1 MTQILKDKVVLLT
14 GASRGIGAGIA
25 LELGKQ
31 GAILYGTATSEK
43 GAASIT
49 QTLKSN
55 GINGQGLVLNVNNN
69 ISIQNAIDHINEVSE
84 GINILVNN
92 AGITKDTLLMRMK
105 DDDWDDVINTN
116 LKSVYKLSQV
126 AIKNMM
132 KARYGRIINI
142 SSVVGVTGGAGQVN
156 YSASKAGLIGLT
168 KSLSQEIATRNITVN
183 CIAPG
188 FIETP
193 MTEKLDDK
201 RKDAI
206 LNSIPMNRIG
216 TPKDLSSAIIFL
228 ASQESSYITGQTL
241 HINGGLYM
249 N

>member
-1 MTQILKDKVVLLT
+1 MFDLDGKKALIT
-14 GASRGIGAGIA
+14 GASGGIGKEIA
-25 LELGKQ
+25 KVLIKHNAQVCISGRNLDELNALKELLGEKCHVVVCDLSKKDEIIKLIKKTDEFL
-31 GAILYGTATSEK
+31 GHIDIL
-43 GAASIT
+43 I
-49 QTLKSN
+49 
-55 GINGQGLVLNVNNN
+55 
-69 ISIQNAIDHINEVSE
+69 
-84 GINILVNN
+84 NN
-92 AGITKDTLLMRMK
+92 AGITKDNIFLRMSENE
-105 DDDWDDVINTN
+105 WEDVLNVN
-116 LKSVYKLSQV
+116 LNSTFSILKLITKGM
-126 AIKNMM
+126 IKR
-132 KARYGRIINI
+132 RYGRIINI

-168 KSLSQEIATRNITVN
+168 KSLSQEVATRNITVN

-201 RKDAI
+201 RKDTI

-216 TPKDLSSAIIFL
+216 RPEDLSSAIIFL
-228 ASQESSYITGQTL
+228 ASQESSYITGQTI

>member
-1 MTQILKDKVVLLT
+1 MFDLEGKKALIT
-14 GASRGIGAGIA
+14 GASGGIGKEIA
-25 LELGKQ
+25 NVLIKHNAQVCISGRNLDELNALKELLGDKCHVVTCDLSKKDEIIELINKTDELL
-31 GAILYGTATSEK
+31 GHIDIL
-43 GAASIT
+43 I
-49 QTLKSN
+49 
-55 GINGQGLVLNVNNN
+55 
-69 ISIQNAIDHINEVSE
+69 
-84 GINILVNN
+84 NN
-92 AGITKDTLLMRMK
+92 AGITKDNIFLRMSESE
-105 DDDWDDVINTN
+105 WEDVLNVN
-116 LKSVYKLSQV
+116 LNSTFSILKLITKGM
-126 AIKNMM
+126 IKR
-132 KARYGRIINI
+132 RYGRIINI

-168 KSLSQEIATRNITVN
+168 KSLSQEVATRNITVN

-193 MTEKLDDK
+193 MTEQLDDK

-216 TPKDLSSAIIFL
+216 TPEDLSSAIIFL
-228 ASQESSYITGQTL
+228 ASQESSYITGQTI

>member
-1 MTQILKDKVVLLT
+1 MFDLEGKKALIT
-14 GASRGIGAGIA
+14 GASGGIGKEIA
-25 LELGKQ
+25 KVLIEHNAEVCISGRNHEELNALKKSLGKKCHVVTCDLSKKDEIIELIKKADEFM
-31 GAILYGTATSEK
+31 GY
-43 GAASIT
+43 
-49 QTLKSN
+49 
-55 GINGQGLVLNVNNN
+55 
-69 ISIQNAIDHINEVSE
+69 ID
-84 GINILVNN
+84 ILVNN
-92 AGITKDTLLMRMK
+92 AGITKDNIFLRMSENE
-105 DDDWDDVINTN
+105 WEDVLNVN
-116 LKSVYKLSQV
+116 LNSTFNILKLITKGM
-126 AIKNMM
+126 IKR
-132 KARYGRIINI
+132 KYGRIINI

-216 TPKDLSSAIIFL
+216 KPKDLSSAIIFL

>member
-1 MTQILKDKVVLLT
+1 MFDLEGKKALIT
-14 GASRGIGAGIA
+14 GASGGIGKEIA
-25 LELGKQ
+25 KVLIKHNAQVCVSGRNLDELNALKELLGEKCHVVTCDLSKKDEIIELINKTDELL
-31 GAILYGTATSEK
+31 GHIDIL
-43 GAASIT
+43 I
-49 QTLKSN
+49 
-55 GINGQGLVLNVNNN
+55 
-69 ISIQNAIDHINEVSE
+69 
-84 GINILVNN
+84 NN
-92 AGITKDTLLMRMK
+92 AGITKDNIFLRMSESE
-105 DDDWDDVINTN
+105 WEDVLNVN
-116 LKSVYKLSQV
+116 LNSTFSILKLITRGM
-126 AIKNMM
+126 IKR
-132 KARYGRIINI
+132 RYGRIINI

-168 KSLSQEIATRNITVN
+168 KSLSQEVATRNITVN

-206 LNSIPMNRIG
+206 LNSVPMNRIG
-216 TPKDLSSAIIFL
+216 TPEDLSSAIIFL
-228 ASQESSYITGQTL
+228 ASQESSYITGQTI

>member
-1 MTQILKDKVVLLT
+1 MFDLEGKKALIT
-14 GASRGIGAGIA
+14 GASGGIGKEIA
-25 LELGKQ
+25 KVLIEHNAEVCISGRNHEELNALKKSLGKKCHVVTCDLSKKDEIIELIKKADEFM
-31 GAILYGTATSEK
+31 GY
-43 GAASIT
+43 
-49 QTLKSN
+49 
-55 GINGQGLVLNVNNN
+55 
-69 ISIQNAIDHINEVSE
+69 ID
-84 GINILVNN
+84 ILVNN
-92 AGITKDTLLMRMK
+92 AGITKDNIFLRMSENE
-105 DDDWDDVINTN
+105 WEDVLNVN
-116 LKSVYKLSQV
+116 LNSTFNILKLITKGMV
-126 AIKNMM
+126 KR
-132 KARYGRIINI
+132 KYGRIINI

-206 LNSIPMNRIG
+206 LNSIPMNIIG
-216 TPKDLSSAIIFL
+216 KPKDLSSAIIFL

>member
-1 MTQILKDKVVLLT
+1 MFDLEGKKALIT
-14 GASRGIGAGIA
+14 GASGGIGKEIA
-25 LELGKQ
+25 KVLIEHNAEVCISGRNHEELNALKKSLGKKCHVVTCDLSKKDE
-31 GAILYGTATSEK
+31 IIE
-43 GAASIT
+43 
-49 QTLKSN
+49 
-55 GINGQGLVLNVNNN
+55 LVKK
-69 ISIQNAIDHINEVSE
+69 ADEFMGYIDV
-84 GINILVNN
+84 LVNN
-92 AGITKDTLLMRMK
+92 AGITKDNIFLRMSENE
-105 DDDWDDVINTN
+105 WEDVLNVN
-116 LKSVYKLSQV
+116 LNSTFNILKLITKGMV
-126 AIKNMM
+126 KR
-132 KARYGRIINI
+132 KYGRIINI

-193 MTEKLDDK
+193 MTEKLDVK

-206 LNSIPMNRIG
+206 INSIPMNRIG

>member
-1 MTQILKDKVVLLT
+1 MFDLEGKKALIT
-14 GASRGIGAGIA
+14 GASGGIGKEIA
-25 LELGKQ
+25 KVLIEHNAEVCISGRNHEELNALKKSLGKKCHVVTCDLSKKDEIIELIKKADEFM
-31 GAILYGTATSEK
+31 GY
-43 GAASIT
+43 
-49 QTLKSN
+49 
-55 GINGQGLVLNVNNN
+55 
-69 ISIQNAIDHINEVSE
+69 ID
-84 GINILVNN
+84 ILVNN
-92 AGITKDTLLMRMK
+92 AGITKDNIFLRMSENE
-105 DDDWDDVINTN
+105 WEDVLNVN
-116 LKSVYKLSQV
+116 LNSTFNILKLITKGMV
-126 AIKNMM
+126 KR
-132 KARYGRIINI
+132 KYGRIINI

-206 LNSIPMNRIG
+206 LNSIPINRIG

-228 ASQESSYITGQTL
+228 ASQESSYITGQTI
-241 HINGGLYM
+241 HINGGMYM

>member
-1 MTQILKDKVVLLT
+1 MFS
-14 GASRGIGAGIA
+14 GGIGKEIA
-25 LELGKQ
+25 KVLIEHNAEVCISGRNHEELNALKKSLGKKCHVVTCDLSKKDEIIELIKKADEFM
-31 GAILYGTATSEK
+31 GY
-43 GAASIT
+43 
-49 QTLKSN
+49 
-55 GINGQGLVLNVNNN
+55 
-69 ISIQNAIDHINEVSE
+69 ID
-84 GINILVNN
+84 ILVNN
-92 AGITKDTLLMRMK
+92 AGITKDNIFLRMSENE
-105 DDDWDDVINTN
+105 WEDVLNVN
-116 LKSVYKLSQV
+116 LNSTFNILKLITKGMV
-126 AIKNMM
+126 KR
-132 KARYGRIINI
+132 KYGRIINI

-216 TPKDLSSAIIFL
+216 KPKDLSSAIIFL

-241 HINGGLYM
+241 HQSN
-249 N
+249 

>member
-1 MTQILKDKVVLLT
+1 MFDLEGKKALIT
-14 GASRGIGAGIA
+14 GASGGIGKEIA
-25 LELGKQ
+25 KVLIEHNAEVCISGRNHEELNALKKSLGKKCHVVTCDLSKKDE
-31 GAILYGTATSEK
+31 IIE
-43 GAASIT
+43 
-49 QTLKSN
+49 
-55 GINGQGLVLNVNNN
+55 LVKKADEFMGYV
-69 ISIQNAIDHINEVSE
+69 D
-84 GINILVNN
+84 ILVNN
-92 AGITKDTLLMRMK
+92 AGITKDNIFLRMSENE
-105 DDDWDDVINTN
+105 WEDVLNVN
-116 LKSVYKLSQV
+116 LNSTFNILKLI
-126 AIKNMM
+126 IKGMV
-132 KARYGRIINI
+132 KRKYGRIINI

-216 TPKDLSSAIIFL
+216 KPKDLSSAIIFL
-228 ASQESSYITGQTL
+228 ASQESSYITGQTI

>member
-1 MTQILKDKVVLLT
+1 LFDLEGKKALIT
-14 GASRGIGAGIA
+14 GASGGIGKEIA
-25 LELGKQ
+25 KVLIEHNAEVCVSGRNYEELNALKKSLGK
-31 GAILYGTATSEK
+31 K
-43 GAASIT
+43 CH
-49 QTLKSN
+49 
-55 GINGQGLVLNVNNN
+55 LVTCDLSKKDEIIELVKK
-69 ISIQNAIDHINEVSE
+69 ADEFMGYID
-84 GINILVNN
+84 ILVNN
-92 AGITKDTLLMRMK
+92 AGITKDNIFLRMSENE
-105 DDDWDDVINTN
+105 WEDVLNVN
-116 LKSVYKLSQV
+116 LNSTFNILKLITKGMV
-126 AIKNMM
+126 KR
-132 KARYGRIINI
+132 KYGRIINI

-216 TPKDLSSAIIFL
+216 KPKDLSSAIIFL

>member
-1 MTQILKDKVVLLT
+1 LFDLEGKKALIT
-14 GASRGIGAGIA
+14 GASGGIGKEIA
-25 LELGKQ
+25 KVLIEHNAEVCVSGRNHEELNALKNSLGKKCHVVTCDLSKKDE
-31 GAILYGTATSEK
+31 IIE
-43 GAASIT
+43 
-49 QTLKSN
+49 
-55 GINGQGLVLNVNNN
+55 LVKK
-69 ISIQNAIDHINEVSE
+69 ADEFMGYID
-84 GINILVNN
+84 ILVNN
-92 AGITKDTLLMRMK
+92 AGITKDNIFLRMSENE
-105 DDDWDDVINTN
+105 WEDVLNVN
-116 LKSVYKLSQV
+116 LNSTFNILKLITKGMV
-126 AIKNMM
+126 KR
-132 KARYGRIINI
+132 KYGRIINI

-216 TPKDLSSAIIFL
+216 KPKDLSSAIIFL
-228 ASQESSYITGQTL
+228 ASKESSYITGQTL

>member
-1 MTQILKDKVVLLT
+1 MFDLEGKKALIT
-14 GASRGIGAGIA
+14 GASGGIGKEIA
-25 LELGKQ
+25 KVLIEHNAEVCVSGRNHEELNALKKSLGKKCHVVTCDLSKKDEIIELIRKADEFM
-31 GAILYGTATSEK
+31 GH
-43 GAASIT
+43 
-49 QTLKSN
+49 
-55 GINGQGLVLNVNNN
+55 
-69 ISIQNAIDHINEVSE
+69 ID
-84 GINILVNN
+84 ILVNN
-92 AGITKDTLLMRMK
+92 AGITKDNIFLRMSENE
-105 DDDWDDVINTN
+105 WEDVLNVN
-116 LKSVYKLSQV
+116 LNSTFNILKLITKGMV
-126 AIKNMM
+126 KR
-132 KARYGRIINI
+132 KYGRIINI

-201 RKDAI
+201 RKDVI

-216 TPKDLSSAIIFL
+216 KPKDLSSAIIFL

>member
-1 MTQILKDKVVLLT
+1 LFDLQGKKALIT
-14 GASRGIGAGIA
+14 GASGGIGKEIA
-25 LELGKQ
+25 KVLIEHNAEVCISGRNHEELNDLKKTLGKKCHVVTCDLSKKDEILELVKKTEEFMEYID
-31 GAILYGTATSEK
+31 IL
-43 GAASIT
+43 I
-49 QTLKSN
+49 
-55 GINGQGLVLNVNNN
+55 
-69 ISIQNAIDHINEVSE
+69 
-84 GINILVNN
+84 NN
-92 AGITKDTLLMRMK
+92 AGITKDNIFLRMSESE
-105 DDDWDDVINTN
+105 WEDVLNVN
-116 LKSVYKLSQV
+116 LNSTFNILKLITKGMV
-126 AIKNMM
+126 KR
-132 KARYGRIINI
+132 KYGRIINI

-193 MTEKLDDK
+193 MTKNLDDK

>member
-1 MTQILKDKVVLLT
+1 MFDLEGKKALIT
-14 GASRGIGAGIA
+14 GASGGIGKEIA
-25 LELGKQ
+25 KVLIEHNAEVCISGRNHEELNALKKSLGKKCHVVTCDLSKKDEIIELIKKADEFM
-31 GAILYGTATSEK
+31 GHIDIL
-43 GAASIT
+43 I
-49 QTLKSN
+49 
-55 GINGQGLVLNVNNN
+55 
-69 ISIQNAIDHINEVSE
+69 
-84 GINILVNN
+84 NN
-92 AGITKDTLLMRMK
+92 AGITRDNIFLRMSEK
-105 DDDWDDVINTN
+105 EWEDVLNVN
-116 LKSVYKLSQV
+116 LNSTFNILKLITKGMV
-126 AIKNMM
+126 KR
-132 KARYGRIINI
+132 KYGRIINI

-216 TPKDLSSAIIFL
+216 KPKDLSSAIIFL

>member
-1 MTQILKDKVVLLT
+1 MFDLEGKKALIT
-14 GASRGIGAGIA
+14 GASGGIGKEIA
-25 LELGKQ
+25 KVLIEHNAEVCISGRNHEELNALKKSLGKKCHVVTCDLSKKDEIIELIKKADEFM
-31 GAILYGTATSEK
+31 GH
-43 GAASIT
+43 
-49 QTLKSN
+49 
-55 GINGQGLVLNVNNN
+55 
-69 ISIQNAIDHINEVSE
+69 ID
-84 GINILVNN
+84 ILVNN
-92 AGITKDTLLMRMK
+92 AGITKDNIFLRMSENE
-105 DDDWDDVINTN
+105 WEDVLNVN
-116 LKSVYKLSQV
+116 LNSTFNILKLITKGMV
-126 AIKNMM
+126 KR
-132 KARYGRIINI
+132 KYGRIINI

-216 TPKDLSSAIIFL
+216 KPKDLSSAIVFL

>member
-1 MTQILKDKVVLLT
+1 MFDLEGKKALIT
-14 GASRGIGAGIA
+14 GASGGIGKEIA
-25 LELGKQ
+25 KVLIEHNAEVCISGRNHEELNALKKSLGKKCHVVTCDLSKKDEIIELIKKADEFM
-31 GAILYGTATSEK
+31 GY
-43 GAASIT
+43 
-49 QTLKSN
+49 
-55 GINGQGLVLNVNNN
+55 
-69 ISIQNAIDHINEVSE
+69 ID
-84 GINILVNN
+84 ILVNN
-92 AGITKDTLLMRMK
+92 AGITKDNIFLRMSENE
-105 DDDWDDVINTN
+105 WEDVLNVN
-116 LKSVYKLSQV
+116 LNSTFNILKLI
-126 AIKNMM
+126 IKGMV
-132 KARYGRIINI
+132 KRKYGRIINI

-216 TPKDLSSAIIFL
+216 KPKDLSSAIIFL